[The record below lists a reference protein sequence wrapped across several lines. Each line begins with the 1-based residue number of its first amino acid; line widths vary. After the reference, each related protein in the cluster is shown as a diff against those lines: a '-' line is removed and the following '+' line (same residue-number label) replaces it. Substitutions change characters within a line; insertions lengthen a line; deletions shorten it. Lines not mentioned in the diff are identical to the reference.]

1 MFRFNINFKSQAGIP
16 FHIRL
21 THLSLSLAISSLCPV
36 PCLPS
41 AAVKIFALKSKNY
54 RESLEDD
61 HPSLDGAR
69 PKRAAASEDGAQT
82 VSAALDG
89 LNARAVS
96 AAEGLAGRL
105 RRIGRRIQEEEEK
118 EEEDVDTEDVIRGG
132 ETDDTGSQGRTSNRP
147 DVKVSAETL
156 P

>member
-1 MFRFNINFKSQAGIP
+1 MFSFKLFQHQLQVTSRHPVPYRTNA
-16 FHIRL
+16 
-21 THLSLSLAISSLCPV
+21 SLSIPRYLFALSCPLSS
-36 PCLPS
+36 S

-69 PKRAAASEDGAQT
+69 PKRAAASEDGGET
-82 VSAALDG
+82 VSAELDG
-89 LNARAVS
+89 LNARVGS

-118 EEEDVDTEDVIRGG
+118 EEEDVNRGD
-132 ETDDTGSQGRTSNRP
+132 ETDDTGSSQGRTSNRP

>member
-21 THLSLSLAISSLCPV
+21 THLSFSIPIYLFALSCPLSS
-36 PCLPS
+36 S

-69 PKRAAASEDGAQT
+69 PKRAAAPEDGAQT

-105 RRIGRRIQEEEEK
+105 RRIGRRIQEEEDK
-118 EEEDVDTEDVIRGG
+118 EVEDVTRGD
-132 ETDDTGSQGRTSNRP
+132 ETDDTGCSQGRTSKRP